1 MHFKKLLT
9 LCVLSVTV
17 TCGVYAVNATSELN
31 SVEQSENINESVSD
45 ETEEVATVEITDK
58 EVEKALSKVEDINVQ
73 IEEIYTEV
81 SSMLNLDTKYV
92 KILHLIAGGKTIY
105 LDKKPSVYAD
115 ETVNTLNGPFEIKG
129 ANTEY
134 RIMPDIVSEDTTI
147 IRPSAYYLPDAAY
160 SVTYDI
166 VQIMNERN
174 KLDRGDL
181 QEYFDGLKMEIKK
194 EILFC
199 EAVMVYTGESDEVV
213 NSFYKAYEKM
223 IYDKQKGE
231 NIIETSEDGTVKF
244 KETHYN
250 TLISNGIV
258 NEDTINNLAIIL
270 SFSSNI
276 KENDNVD
283 EIKDRYIIPYV
294 ANYTSREN
302 MMIAASSVV
311 GKVRYVW
318 GGGHSGASDIDGIN
332 PAWAMFEAK
341 YDDEPIIE
349 TTDEEGNVT
358 GVRVSESYDKC
369 IQPKGSYCPYHGS
382 TGVDC
387 SFTGPYVHS
396 LDEYIAT
403 MEGYLDTTD
412 FKTEKYKDLMQN
424 TAFYKGV
431 AVDTMNGLDCSGYAS
446 WVYNQI
452 TDKYHINEVAANF
465 TDNPGVR
472 QVHYGQTLLP
482 GDTFGWTAHIIVIVG
497 KISDT
502 GLVYLTVESTPNVL
516 KYGVAYYGGASQ
528 KEIDKAKKL
537 ATEANM
543 LIGGIKGEE
552 AKPNVFSM
560 DKYLCRCSI
569 GRYKEAF
576 VDEYTIISDYNKTI
590 NNMYAHE
597 IIEYVLTKL
606 PYSYVTGYNDYDG
619 ELLDKTKV
627 SSNITTCVE

>member
-9 LCVLSVTV
+9 LCVLSVTI
-17 TCGVYAVNATSELN
+17 TCGVYAVNATSELD
-31 SVEQSENINESVSD
+31 SVEQSDSIDESKSI
-45 ETEEVATVEITDK
+45 ETEEVANVEITDK
-58 EVEKALSKVEDINVQ
+58 EVEKAVSKVEDINIQ
-73 IEEIYTEV
+73 IEGIYTEV
-81 SSMLNLDTKYV
+81 SEMLNLDIKYV

-115 ETVNTLNGPFEIKG
+115 ETVSTLNGPFEIKG
-129 ANTEY
+129 ANTKY
-134 RIMPDIVSEDTTI
+134 REMPDIVSEDDTI

-174 KLDRGDL
+174 KLHRGDL
-181 QEYFDGLKMEIKK
+181 QEYFDALKTEIKK

-199 EAVMVYTGESDEVV
+199 EAVMIYTGESDEVV

-283 EIKDRYIIPYV
+283 EIKEEYVIPYIT
-294 ANYTSREN
+294 NYTSREN
-302 MMIAASSVV
+302 MMIAASSVI

-332 PAWAMFEAK
+332 PAWAQFEAK

-349 TTDEEGNVT
+349 ITDENGEVT
-358 GVRVSESYDKC
+358 GVRVSESYNKC
-369 IQPKGSYCPYHGS
+369 IKTSNSYCPYHGS
-382 TGVDC
+382 TDTDC
-387 SFTGPYVHS
+387 SFTGPYVYS
-396 LDEYIAT
+396 LDEYINT
-403 MEGYLDTTD
+403 MEGYLDTDD
-412 FKTEKYKDLMQN
+412 FKTEKYSKLMKN
-424 TAFYKGV
+424 TAFYKGI

-465 TDNPGVR
+465 TDNPGIKE
-472 QVHYGQTLLP
+472 VHYGQTLLP
-482 GDTFGWTAHIIVIVG
+482 GDTFGWSSHIIVIVG
-497 KISDT
+497 KMSDS
-502 GLVYLTVESTPNVL
+502 GSVYLTVESTPNVV

-528 KEIDKAKKL
+528 KEINKAKEL

-552 AKPNVFSM
+552 ANPNVFSM
-560 DKYLCRCSI
+560 DNYLGDCSI
-569 GRYKEAF
+569 GRYQEAF
-576 VDEYTIISDYNKTI
+576 VDEYTVISDYNKTI
-590 NNMYAHE
+590 NNMYADE

-606 PYSYVTGYNDYDG
+606 PYSYVTGYNDYTG
-619 ELLDKTKV
+619 TIFDKNKV
-627 SSNITTCVE
+627 SSNITTCVD